1 MQNSKD
7 DFFKRL
13 GSLIKERNN
22 PTDLKASIIGKVVQ
36 LNPVIVQIEDG
47 LALLEE
53 NEELEISEWFRFRC
67 NIDKDKALSSDVP
80 EYLQR
85 AESFEEVH
93 SRTGE
98 PCTMPVAIGY
108 LALAIK
114 KITGEILA
122 LKCDLKVGDFVEV
135 ASLEETNKYILIDKV
150 I

>member
-1 MQNSKD
+1 MGNSKD

-36 LNPVIVQIEDG
+36 LEPVIVQIEDG
-47 LALLEE
+47 VALLEE

-80 EYLQR
+80 DSLTK
-85 AESFEEVH
+85 AKAIEEVH
-93 SRTGE
+93 SQGGAA
-98 PCTMPVAIGY
+98 CTMPNAISY
-108 LALAIK
+108 LATAIE

-122 LKCDLKVGDFVEV
+122 LKCDLKVGDFVVV